1 MDLASG
7 MALLPL
13 LQQMHDFALS
23 HCDLLV
29 RAWDGPASEPHSAA
43 IERR

>member
-1 MDLASG
+1 MDSASG
-7 MALLPL
+7 TALLPL

-29 RAWDGPASEPHSAA
+29 QAWDGPASEPHSAA